1 MENLVKEIPLSEVM
15 ATLELLGHLGVTRN
29 TLTRLRVRPELTK
42 QLVKSML
49 RGPMFHKFARDIM
62 GKNFFGAEEWSYFY
76 HELRSKQRLE
86 VTDFPW
92 GEDVLNSACLLCGKT
107 VKDCHFAFL
116 GLDRIGDKPLT
127 ILGWQ
132 KLCPTLGDLNFSS
145 FSYYVP
151 FKLISWYAKE
161 QFATKIMTSLRWYL
175 LHIVPVLK
183 DTTYDQQKAS
193 LPAELR
199 QDEQARAYDQQ
210 KARLPA
216 EYEIPSAITEVTK
229 NLLVF
234 RETRNFMNLQQR
246 AYCDDITSRGYH
258 VDVGINENTL
268 VIGDMGSINYGV
280 GVAASR
286 QLPSA

>member
-49 RGPMFHKFARDIM
+49 RGPMFPKFARDIM

-132 KLCPTLGDLNFSS
+132 KLCPTLGDLNFFSS
-145 FSYYVP
+145 YDGH

-183 DTTYDQQKAS
+183 DTT
-193 LPAELR
+193 
-199 QDEQARAYDQQ
+199 YDQQ

-286 QLPSA
+286 KLPSA